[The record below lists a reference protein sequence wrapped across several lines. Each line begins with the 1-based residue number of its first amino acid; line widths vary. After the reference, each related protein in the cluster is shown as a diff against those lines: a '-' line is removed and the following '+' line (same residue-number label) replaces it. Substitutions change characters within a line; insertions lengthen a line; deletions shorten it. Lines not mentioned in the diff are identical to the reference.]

1 MAEKTDALIHQL
13 SMRKNE
19 ERERVRKAYAPKGER
34 GQIMMSF
41 RIDVEN
47 VEWLQRQPN
56 KGRAVNAA
64 IADYI
69 KRNKG

>member
-1 MAEKTDALIHQL
+1 MKEK
-13 SMRKNE
+13 KE
-19 ERERVRKAYAPKGER
+19 VKERVRKAYAPKGER

-41 RIDVEN
+41 RIDLEN
-47 VEWLQRQPN
+47 AEWLQQQPN

>member
-1 MAEKTDALIHQL
+1 MQQKKSEK
-13 SMRKNE
+13 
-19 ERERVRKAYAPKGER
+19 ERVRKAYAPKGER

-41 RIDVEN
+41 RIDIEN
-47 VEWLQRQPN
+47 AEWLQQQPN

-64 IADYI
+64 IANYI